1 MANTPSV
8 FTNLAVENPR
18 GDSPVSSLML
28 SGTATALEEAVIT
41 RVSTSLRLCA
51 PSVSPEDCAE
61 TGGGRDETFSLKR
74 LVEGIQV
81 MPGQEIFVSVEIRLS
96 DG

>member
-8 FTNLAVENPR
+8 FTNLAVEPPR

-28 SGTATALEEAVIT
+28 SGTATALGAVIT